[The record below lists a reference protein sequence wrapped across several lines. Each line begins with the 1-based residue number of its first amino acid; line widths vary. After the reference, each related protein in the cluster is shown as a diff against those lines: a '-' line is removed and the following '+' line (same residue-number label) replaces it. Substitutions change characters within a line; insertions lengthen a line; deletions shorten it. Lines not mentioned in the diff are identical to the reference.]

1 MAKEM
6 RNYRDFIS
14 ECEGE
19 TVKIVNVLI
28 SFYMNHNCNNAAS
41 STDAQ
46 FFSNLIQPPSN
57 LAVQFTET
65 IF

>member
-1 MAKEM
+1 M

-46 FFSNLIQPPSN
+46 FFSDLVQLPSN